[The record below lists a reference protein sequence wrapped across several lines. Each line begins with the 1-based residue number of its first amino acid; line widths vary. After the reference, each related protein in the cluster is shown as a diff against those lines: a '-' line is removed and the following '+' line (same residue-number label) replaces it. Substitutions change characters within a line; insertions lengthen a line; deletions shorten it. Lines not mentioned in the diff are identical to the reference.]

1 MLSRSGIALLFAS
14 VVSAIPTGPVL
25 AQPLCT
31 ADVQKYCSDVPP
43 GGGRIQRC
51 LHEHEAEISKEC
63 RARLD
68 DLVREAGLL
77 GATCR
82 WDIARLCSDV
92 APGGA
97 RIVSCLENHAED
109 LSIECKAQLAK
120 PAK

>member
-1 MLSRSGIALLFAS
+1 MLSRI
-14 VVSAIPTGPVL
+14 VSVL
-25 AQPLCT
+25 ALFTLTLALSYRSAGAQPFCAEDVRKLCPE
-31 ADVQKYCSDVPP
+31 VPP
-43 GGGRIQRC
+43 GGGRIQGC
-51 LHEHEAEISKEC
+51 LREHEAELSKEC

-97 RIVSCLENHAED
+97 RIVSCLEDHAGE
-109 LSIECKAQLAK
+109 LSPECRNQLGK
-120 PAK
+120 GGK